1 MDFLFAIINLGF
13 IIYGAKFMFDLLVDL
28 LDDFDW
34 VTVIIM
40 GAVAVLE
47 CILIA
52 NILDLI

>member
-1 MDFLFAIINLGF
+1 MDFLFTIINLGF